1 MNDSKLRL
9 YLNSIGKGC
18 FVKYYGEF
26 QDPAKSNE
34 ELIEILTK
42 AEGYADKASVTKVE
56 KSRSIIHA
64 GRGADAL
71 LEIAQSTH
79 VEGEVSAQAKKL
91 LKKYHPDRV

>member
-26 QDPAKSNE
+26 QDPAKSDE
-34 ELIEILTK
+34 ELIEMLVR
-42 AEGYADKASVTKVE
+42 AEGYAEKASVTKVN

-71 LEIAQSTH
+71 IEITQSTH
-79 VEGEVSAQAKKL
+79 VEGEIISQARKL
-91 LKKYHPDRV
+91 LKKYHPERV